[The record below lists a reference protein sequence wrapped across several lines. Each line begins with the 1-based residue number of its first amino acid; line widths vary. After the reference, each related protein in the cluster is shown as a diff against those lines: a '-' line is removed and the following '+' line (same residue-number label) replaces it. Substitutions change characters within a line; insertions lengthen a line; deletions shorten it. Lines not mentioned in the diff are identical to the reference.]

1 MNPLFL
7 NAGDKSMS
15 QVRYDRRAFTLVELL
30 VVIAIIGILV
40 GLLLPAVQAAREA
53 ARRMSCANNLSQI
66 GLALHNFEFAAE
78 CLPGGTVNDS
88 GPIRNEPIGNHT
100 SWTVKLLPY
109 LEQSYLYRSID
120 MSKGVYDPIN
130 SMARRTQILT
140 LVCPSYPA
148 IPFVSEDNDNIGMST
163 YAACYSST
171 ETPLDIAND
180 GVFYLNSR
188 TKFSEIE
195 DGSSNTILVSEKI
208 SENGDL
214 GWMSGTRAT
223 LRNGT
228 ITEAPRRFR
237 AGLISMTT
245 TSNPDNGSLEMGG
258 FSSFHVSGCNVLFGD
273 GGVRYIPVSADK
285 SVVQALCTRNG
296 GEINRDILW

>member
-1 MNPLFL
+1 
-7 NAGDKSMS
+7 MS
-15 QVRYDRRAFTLVELL
+15 HIQCYRRAFTLVELL

-53 ARRMSCANNLSQI
+53 ARRMSCANNISQI
-66 GLALHNFEFAAE
+66 GLAMHNFEFAAE
-78 CLPGGTVNDS
+78 LLPSGTVNES

-120 MSKGVYDPIN
+120 TSKGVYDPAN
-130 SMARRTQILT
+130 EGARRTQIAT
-140 LVCPSYPA
+140 LICPSYPHYSFA
-148 IPFVSEDNDNIGMST
+148 GEESDDIGLST

-171 ETPLDIAND
+171 ETPLDKAND

-188 TKFSEIE
+188 TKFSEID
-195 DGSSNTILVSEKI
+195 DGSSNTIFVSEKI

-228 ITEAPRRFR
+228 ISSAPKRFR
-237 AGLISMTT
+237 PGLISMTT

-258 FSSFHVSGCNVLFGD
+258 FASFHNSGCNALFGD
-273 GGVRYIPVSADK
+273 GGVRYIPISIDPVALQK
-285 SVVQALCTRNG
+285 LCTRNG
-296 GEINRDILW
+296 GEMAPDVGW